1 MIHKSYYLHQPLYG
15 SLLLHTELTYRL
27 LLLYQSVLPLKTS
40 HVTIWTI
47 TFHFN
52 RMRHTRD
59 SKFIQ
64 IYKILLI
71 HFIRYVQYFSKVY
84 FWFLF
89 STAYLLNIEL
99 RNLATYLISWWEDV
113 HWQHISSWTS
123 GSLWD
128 LRPILCKNCDQ
139 RQPHHATCL
148 ILRGRHSSRECR
160 YWVINTVNHLIK
172 IWM

>member
-1 MIHKSYYLHQPLYG
+1 MDRSYYIQ
-15 SLLLHTELTYRL
+15 SLHTDCFYFIRVYYPWKHLMLPYKLLRSILTGWDIQETVSL
-27 LLLYQSVLPLKTS
+27 
-40 HVTIWTI
+40 
-47 TFHFN
+47 F
-52 RMRHTRD
+52 
-59 SKFIQ
+59 KFIKFCL
-64 IYKILLI
+64 YIL
-71 HFIRYVQYFSKVY
+71 YVMYFSKVY